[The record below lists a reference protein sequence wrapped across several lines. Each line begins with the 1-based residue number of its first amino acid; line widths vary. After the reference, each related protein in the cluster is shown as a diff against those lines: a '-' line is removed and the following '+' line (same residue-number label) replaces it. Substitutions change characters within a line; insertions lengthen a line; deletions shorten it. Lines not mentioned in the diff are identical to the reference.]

1 MKCFYASGSKRSA
14 AWVLKWMP
22 QLHKYKKGHLHKVY
36 SGLWELQLSFCRHEV
51 SNLGFLMFNDLP
63 TEETESKQC
72 TCKNMTWYF
81 VFHGS
86 FNDWYRVKLI
96 RLDPVWPPRVAEM
109 PDTTASFR
117 SMHLC
122 NAAPSVLFPI
132 YSHKIYQKHLNIVA
146 LKTSP
151 VELSR
156 CVPQGGTLRLTASPS
171 WAKETTP
178 ASCLNCRPLRS
189 VAHECQCDG
198 CEQIHVLFILIYIIY
213 IYIYRA
219 NI

>member
-51 SNLGFLMFNDLP
+51 SNLGFLMFNDLL

-72 TCKNMTWYF
+72 TYDLVLCFSWVIQRLIPGEM
-81 VFHGS
+81 
-86 FNDWYRVKLI
+86 I

-132 YSHKIYQKHLNIVA
+132 YSHKIYEKHLNIVA
-146 LKTSP
+146 LETSP
-151 VELSR
+151 CWVVKMCSTRRHSQAHGISKLSQGNHTCDLFELL
-156 CVPQGGTLRLTASPS
+156 PSP
-171 WAKETTP
+171 
-178 ASCLNCRPLRS
+178 
-189 VAHECQCDG
+189 
-198 CEQIHVLFILIYIIY
+198 
-213 IYIYRA
+213 
-219 NI
+219 

>member
-1 MKCFYASGSKRSA
+1 MHLQKYDLVLCFS
-14 AWVLKWMP
+14 WVIQRLIPGEM
-22 QLHKYKKGHLHKVY
+22 
-36 SGLWELQLSFCRHEV
+36 
-51 SNLGFLMFNDLP
+51 
-63 TEETESKQC
+63 
-72 TCKNMTWYF
+72 
-81 VFHGS
+81 
-86 FNDWYRVKLI
+86 I

-109 PDTTASFR
+109 PHTTASFR

-122 NAAPSVLFPI
+122 NAAPSVFFPI
-132 YSHKIYQKHLNIVA
+132 YSHKIYEKHLNIVA
-146 LKTSP
+146 LETSP

-198 CEQIHVLFILIYIIY
+198 CEQIHVLWIWGIMWIYINIWYMIY
-213 IYIYRA
+213 DIWLYDY
-219 NI
+219 NILASAEFV

>member
-51 SNLGFLMFNDLP
+51 SNLGFLMFNDLL

-72 TCKNMTWYF
+72 TYDLVLCFSW
-81 VFHGS
+81 VIQ
-86 FNDWYRVKLI
+86 RLI
-96 RLDPVWPPRVAEM
+96 PGEMIRYHPVWPPRVAEM

-132 YSHKIYQKHLNIVA
+132 YSHKIYKKHLNIVA
-146 LKTSP
+146 LETSP

-198 CEQIHVLFILIYIIY
+198 CEQIHVLWI
-213 IYIYRA
+213 
-219 NI
+219 